1 MPGMESAA
9 VSVVIRPYW
18 GLAACIVLAC
28 GEPTTPSASPE
39 VAGAAGEASDGA
51 AGAAPLPPSVELGVP
66 SGSDGLSFASLVD
79 GAELRLQTFGQGG
92 THIIV
97 GVRCVGCG
105 KRVFVSAEL
114 RNLATGALVEEPEP
128 ARPQLLYCEDGDY
141 GACDLVPY
149 LVHTSGL
156 TESEEEKH
164 GLRVSL
170 TARARTQAGVTAHT
184 SREIVLSTA
193 DL

>member
-1 MPGMESAA
+1 MKSAL
-9 VSVVIRPYW
+9 VS
-18 GLAACIVLAC
+18 IVLRPCLGLLACVVFAC
-28 GEPTTPSASPE
+28 GEPTTPSASQE

-51 AGAAPLPPSVELGVP
+51 AGAAQLPPSVELGVP
-66 SGSDGLSFASLVD
+66 SGSDGLSFASLDD

-128 ARPQLLYCEDGDY
+128 ARPQLLYCEGSEQ

-156 TESEEEKH
+156 TESEEDKH
-164 GLRVSL
+164 GLRASL
-170 TARARTQAGVTAHT
+170 TARARTETGTQAVT